1 MQNYFSNKSPKR
13 SAKGLRP
20 ISNYVPKIA
29 SETFKKRGFLHSE
42 IVTSWK
48 LIIGDNFYKIC
59 VPIKITFPPK
69 SRNNGTLS
77 LLVDGPIAVEIQ
89 YHQDSIINKI
99 NSYFGY
105 SAIGKL
111 KLKQLPFEEG
121 KKKVKV
127 RAKKGQKEPKT
138 GNLFENLE
146 IDKIKNAELKAA
158 LLELRKSIEK

>member
-1 MQNYFSNKSPKR
+1 M
-13 SAKGLRP
+13 
-20 ISNYVPKIA
+20 
-29 SETFKKRGFLHSE
+29 
-42 IVTSWK
+42 
-48 LIIGDNFYKIC
+48 
-59 VPIKITFPPK
+59 
-69 SRNNGTLS
+69 S

-146 IDKIKNAELKAA
+146 IDKIKNDELKAA